1 LAEEITEYNQI
12 LQKAESDRNEEK
24 VDLDQIDEDEPL
36 KKPTATGPPKSVYGG
51 QSVARTSAQSFI
63 PTSNLK

>member
-36 KKPTATGPPKSVYGG
+36 KKPTATGPPNQFMVVN
-51 QSVARTSAQSFI
+51 Q
-63 PTSNLK
+63 

>member
-1 LAEEITEYNQI
+1 MAEEITEYNQI

-36 KKPTATGPPKSVYGG
+36 KKPAATG
-51 QSVARTSAQSFI
+51 
-63 PTSNLK
+63 